1 MNYYTSFTPF
11 TNYYLCLSATPLRAR
26 MERTLQVSPIWAEG
40 VLQKHRDLTKDTPVG
55 VMAPHGMQMLQFGAV
70 FDIRHVLNRVHH
82 VRESVLPTLGALP
95 YEAEGRGA
103 NVGVFIRNPG
113 HVVIKKYWHTS
124 HLNGSVV
131 NQHKRKLK

>member
-1 MNYYTSFTPF
+1 
-11 TNYYLCLSATPLRAR
+11 
-26 MERTLQVSPIWAEG
+26 MERTLQVSSIWAEG

-55 VMAPHGMQMLQFGAV
+55 VMAPHGVKMLQLGAV

-82 VRESVLPTLGALP
+82 VRKSVLSTFGALP
-95 YEAEGRGA
+95 HEAEVRGA

-113 HVVIKKYWHTS
+113 NVVIQKHRHTS